1 MPGLIRRRVGSS
13 PASRGSVS
21 GANCPD
27 VLELHSGDFMV
38 IGNVPGVPNIRA
50 AELSEHCASIGP
62 GEQAVIVPREVLFAA
77 ARELL
82 REAGRA

>member
-1 MPGLIRRRVGSS
+1 MTIVRRVGTS

-38 IGNVPGVPNIRA
+38 IGNAPGVPNIRP
-50 AELSEHCASIGP
+50 AEMSEHGASIGP
-62 GEQAVIVPREVLFAA
+62 GEQAVIVPREVLLAA
-77 ARELL
+77 ARDLMQE
-82 REAGRA
+82 G